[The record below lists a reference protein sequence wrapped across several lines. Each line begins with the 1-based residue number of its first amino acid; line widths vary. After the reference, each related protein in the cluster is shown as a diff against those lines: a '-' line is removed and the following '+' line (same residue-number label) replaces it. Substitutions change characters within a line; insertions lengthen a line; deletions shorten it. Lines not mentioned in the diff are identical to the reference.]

1 MASLFLV
8 FFEVVE
14 AGRKGGFLTAWIGV
28 QARLLGTQ
36 INYPAL
42 DLNPG
47 CLL

>member
-28 QARLLGTQ
+28 QARPL
-36 INYPAL
+36 AL
-42 DLNPG
+42 NAPNAKDA
-47 CLL
+47 